1 MDIFQYL
8 DEMQEDIF
16 SLAVGQIEVKYY
28 DMCSMLAS
36 GMHAERIKLIPLD
49 TYEESMRIGVREAL
63 EVVECEEAKAIYF
76 EYNLDNE
83 WDSQF
88 YICEEYVPLE
98 EEDDDWASEWTYNI
112 EGPRSVEL
120 ADMYA
125 ENGFD
130 TNEKAIGITLYL
142 IARTVCSFMSVC
154 SEVKSNIPIC
164 IGFHDQDQ
172 LYEQAETKNLCL
184 FFISFQK

>member
-8 DEMQEDIF
+8 EEMQEDLF
-16 SLAVGQIEVKYY
+16 SLAVKQIEAKYY
-28 DMCSMLAS
+28 DICCMLAS
-36 GMHAERIKLIPLD
+36 TEYVERIKVINLESYKESIRVGLD
-49 TYEESMRIGVREAL
+49 AAL
-63 EVVECEEAKAIYF
+63 EMATNEEAKAIYF
-76 EYNLDNE
+76 EYDLDNE

-164 IGFHDQDQ
+164 IGFHDQDPIIR
-172 LYEQAETKNLCL
+172 TGRD
-184 FFISFQK
+184 